1 MARWERI
8 VEGVKSIALIKSKII
23 TRGKRIALL
32 VDGPN
37 ILRKD
42 LGIHLEDIVE
52 ALSKLGNIRVAK
64 VILNQYAPQS
74 LIEAVSNQ
82 GFEPVIVAGEIGVK
96 LAVEAMRE
104 VYNPNIDM
112 IALATRNTEFVP
124 IILKAKEKGKETAII
139 GVEPGLSSAL
149 KHAADYVIILT
160 PRGEGVEEC
169 YSEDTEEGRRG
180 RGENDRI
187 NHRWSQ
193 HPKEGVRDKA

>member
-160 PRGEGVEEC
+160 PRGEGVEEG
-169 YSEDTEEGRRG
+169 YSEDTEEGGGRRG
-180 RGENDRI
+180 EDDRI
-187 NHRWSQ
+187 DHRWTQ

>member
-8 VEGVKSIALIKSKII
+8 VEGVKSIAVIKSKII
-23 TRGKRIALL
+23 SRGKRIALL

-37 ILRKD
+37 ILRKE

-104 VYNPNIDM
+104 VYNPNID
-112 IALATRNTEFVP
+112 ILALATRNTEFVP

-139 GVEPGLSSAL
+139 GVEPGFSSAL
-149 KHAADYVIILT
+149 KHAADYVIILE
-160 PRGEGVEEC
+160 PRGEVSEER
-169 YSEDTEEGRRG
+169 DFKDIEERDGRRKE
-180 RGENDRI
+180 RRKASENNRI
-187 NHRWSQ
+187 NH
-193 HPKEGVRDKA
+193 

>member
-1 MARWERI
+1 MATMARWERI
-8 VEGVKSIALIKSKII
+8 VEGVKSIALIKRKII
-23 TRGKRIALL
+23 SRGKRIALL

-37 ILRKD
+37 ILRKE
-42 LGIHLEDIVE
+42 LGVHLEDIVE
-52 ALSKLGNIRVAK
+52 ALSSLGNIRVAK

-104 VYNPNIDM
+104 VYNPNIDI

-139 GVEPGLSSAL
+139 GVEPGFSSAL
-149 KHAADYVIILT
+149 KHAADYVIVLES
-160 PRGEGVEEC
+160 RGEL
-169 YSEDTEEGRRG
+169 SEEGNIEDIEEGKGEGGRG
-180 RGENDRI
+180 RRKNDRLD
-187 NHRWSQ
+187 N
-193 HPKEGVRDKA
+193 